1 MRVSTSTCIHE
12 RALWSSEL
20 VYTCRDSIETC
31 ANAGYRVLDMN
42 FASYSR
48 GTLPMT
54 QPNWEH
60 WVNEIKEHAENLG
73 VEWMQGHA
81 HFYRW
86 TKASPEEK
94 VWHEELIRRSIIG
107 AGILG
112 VKWLVIHPGTVYDE
126 TWYSREKSLQ
136 ANLEAYQ
143 RYAELAS
150 RYGVGI
156 AIENM
161 FEGQGY
167 RRFGVS
173 ADDLLELYERLND
186 PKTFG
191 ICWDTGHAHIQ
202 KINQYQAL
210 RKIGRRLTALHI
222 ADNKGEKDDHV
233 APYFGTIE
241 WEPIMRALKEIEYQG
256 DFTFEIHNFTA
267 GLAPGLH
274 EKVVRFSCELGE
286 FMLTLGDNGR

>member
-12 RALWSSEL
+12 KVLWGKDI
-20 VYTCRDSIETC
+20 VFTCKESIATC
-31 ANAGYRVLDMN
+31 VNAGYKVLDMN

-54 QPNWEH
+54 QPNWEY
-60 WVNEIKEHAENLG
+60 WVNDVKEYAQSLG

-86 TKASPEEK
+86 TSASEEEK
-94 VWHEELIRRSIIG
+94 AWHEELIRRSIIG

-112 VKWLVIHPGTVYDE
+112 VKWLVIHPGTVYDAD
-126 TWYSREKSLQ
+126 WYSQEKSLQ
-136 ANLEAYQ
+136 ANLEAYK

-150 RYGVGI
+150 KYNVGI

-167 RRFGVS
+167 RRFGAP
-173 ADDLLELYERLND
+173 ADDLLELYEKLND
-186 PKTFG
+186 AQQFG

-202 KINQYQAL
+202 KINQAAAL
-210 RKIGRRLTALHI
+210 RKIGKRLKALHI
-222 ADNKGEKDDHV
+222 ADNRGEKDDHI

-241 WEPIMRALKEIEYQG
+241 WEPILRALKEIGYEG

-267 GLAPGLH
+267 GLAHGLH
-274 EKVVRFSCELGE
+274 DKVVRFSYELGE
-286 FMLTLGDNGR
+286 FMVEIFNNSK